1 MALPGALAARSTG
14 AAGCFG
20 VLTNGAIALITA
32 SGKCPSCC
40 IEFTQAWLI
49 TDVGF
54 IDGGQNGALRSYT
67 DPASVPASP
76 WTILNN
82 GLGLRL
88 DFEDDNNCR
97 SHNPNTQSATATAI
111 ITVPVDTIMTVDW
124 TGLGETQAPNFELM
138 SLSVDGT
145 LVGSAHAPGGGQG
158 CAPMGP
164 VVSDP
169 PPPQQVLLT
178 AGAHTLTIDATTN
191 DALYHFGAF
200 YQFDLSF
207 QAV

>member
-1 MALPGALAARSTG
+1 MPT
-14 AAGCFG
+14 AGRVVVRESGKRG
-20 VLTNGAIALITA
+20 VLPSGRAAVFNAE
-32 SGKCPSCC
+32 GKCPTCC
-40 IEFTQAWLI
+40 IEFTQAWSF
-49 TDVGF
+49 TDQGF
-54 IDGGQNGALRSYT
+54 IAGGQNGALRSYD

-76 WTILNN
+76 WTIQNN

-88 DFEDDNNCR
+88 DWEDDENCAGF
-97 SHNPNTQSATATAI
+97 NPNTQYATATAAI
-111 ITVPVDTIMTVDW
+111 IVPVDTVMTVTW
-124 TGLGETQAPNFELM
+124 SGVGETEAPNFELM

-145 LVGSAHAPGGGQG
+145 LVGEAHAPGGGQG

-178 AGAHTLTIDATTN
+178 AGEHTLTIDATTN

-200 YQFDLSF
+200 YQFGLSF
-207 QAV
+207 EEV

>member
-1 MALPGALAARSTG
+1 MMRESGKR
-14 AAGCFG
+14 G
-20 VLTNGAIALITA
+20 VLPSGRVAVFNAE
-32 SGKCPSCC
+32 GKCPTCC
-40 IEFTQAWLI
+40 IEFTQAWSF
-49 TDVGF
+49 TDEGF
-54 IDGGQNGALRSYT
+54 IAGGQFGALRSYG

-88 DFEDDNNCR
+88 DWEDDSNCAGF
-97 SHNPNTQSATATAI
+97 NENTQSATATAI

-124 TGLGETQAPNFELM
+124 SGVGEAQSPNFELM
-138 SLSVDGT
+138 SLSVDNM

-158 CAPMGP
+158 CAPVGP

-178 AGAHTLTIDATTN
+178 AGEHTLFIDATTN
-191 DALYHFGAF
+191 DSLFHVGAW
-200 YQFDLSF
+200 YQFGLGF
-207 QAV
+207 EEA

>member
-1 MALPGALAARSTG
+1 MAMPGKSVVRDEG
-14 AAGCFG
+14 KVG
-20 VLTNGAIALITA
+20 VLEGGRVSVFNED
-32 SGKCPSCC
+32 GKCPSCC
-40 IEFTQAWLI
+40 IEFTQEWTF

-54 IDGGQNGALRSYT
+54 IAGGQNGALRSYD
-67 DPASVPASP
+67 DPDSVAASP

-88 DFEDDNNCR
+88 DWEDDNNCAGF
-97 SHNPNTQSATATAI
+97 NPNTQSATATAI
-111 ITVPVDTIMTVDW
+111 ITVPVDTIMTVNW
-124 TGLGETQAPNFELM
+124 SGVGETQAPNFELM
-138 SLSVDGT
+138 SLSVDSM

-178 AGAHTLTIDATTN
+178 AGEHTLTIDATTN
-191 DALYHFGAF
+191 DPLYHFGAF
-200 YQFDLSF
+200 YQFDLGF
-207 QAV
+207 EEE

>member
-1 MALPGALAARSTG
+1 MSMPGAIVVRDTG
-14 AAGCFG
+14 TA
-20 VLTNGAIALITA
+20 GAIGILA
-32 SGKCPSCC
+32 SGKCAAFNVDGQCPSCC
-40 IEFTQAWLI
+40 IEFTQAWSF
-49 TDVGF
+49 TDQGF
-54 IDGGQNGALRSYT
+54 IDGGQNGALRSYD

-76 WTILNN
+76 WTILNG

-88 DFEDDNNCR
+88 NWEDDSNCQN
-97 SHNPNTQSATATAI
+97 HNPNTQVATATAI
-111 ITVPVDTIMTVDW
+111 ITVPVDTTMTVDW

-138 SLSVDGT
+138 SLSVDGV

-164 VVSDP
+164 VISDP
-169 PPPQQVLLT
+169 PPPQQVMLT
-178 AGAHTLTIDATTN
+178 TGQHTLTIDATTN
-191 DALYHFGAF
+191 DSLYHFGAF